1 VKREAVGFFRIRA
14 WGEVN
19 REVVGFRRIQRWEA
33 SRKVGR
39 LQDPVAGGGES

>member
-1 VKREAVGFFRIRA
+1 VRREAVGFRIRA

-19 REVVGFRRIQRWEA
+19 HEVVGFRIRRWEA
-33 SRKVGR
+33 NRKVGR